1 MYQHVITLSSC
12 LGSQAARAPLRCEAA
27 GESSV
32 PLTALFRLVL
42 VLVLGLCGLGPTSAA
57 ENRVIIGPGVS
68 NLDLSPHVGFYVD
81 PDGRADASS
90 VFQAVTQGHFQ
101 PLPNGNATFGF
112 RDGAYWFHTRLFN
125 QGNSEERWLLV
136 LQYSLLDNVDVY
148 MRYPD
153 GRVDHLASGDKLP
166 FSARAIRYRQP
177 NFWLDLPQR
186 TEVELLVRAQ
196 SESSMQAPLRI
207 YTFGAFA
214 EMERDAQIGIGLYDG
229 ILLALFF
236 YNLVLW
242 LSLRDSS
249 HFWYMCHLAGF
260 GLVLFCL
267 NGLAFEYLWPSSP
280 WLANHAIPLSMCF
293 SQMAMHQFARLFLE
307 MKERWPLCDK
317 ISLAFIAFYA
327 AVGLSSLWVD
337 YRTSVQLGTYGVFPG
352 VMALLYQTFQ
362 AIRRGY
368 RPAQLFLAAWT
379 MLLLGTAMYASVSF
393 GALQKNFVTEYGIQ
407 IGSAM
412 EMVLLSFALAYRYA
426 NLRSEN
432 ESVVREANEQLE
444 RNVSRRTAELSTALE
459 QLADANSRLRES
471 NRRDV
476 LTGMFNRRHFH
487 EVFDQMLQHSIETRQ
502 PISLLLIDLDHFK
515 RVNDDFGHLA
525 GDECLRTL
533 ARNLRECLAQEAA
546 VIARFGGE
554 EFVVVLAGVSAPQ
567 VLEIAERVREHISSL
582 PVRYSGREITM
593 TASIGVFNV
602 PIGFHA
608 SADEVLHHADDA
620 LYSAKNAGRNRVH
633 AATI

>member
-1 MYQHVITLSSC
+1 MSVTLSLRFAC
-12 LGSQAARAPLRCEAA
+12 LMLLA
-27 GESSV
+27 
-32 PLTALFRLVL
+32 LT
-42 VLVLGLCGLGPTSAA
+42 GLGPVCADET
-57 ENRVIIGPGVS
+57 RVTLSPGLS
-68 NLDLSPHVGFYVD
+68 NLDLSPHVGYLVD
-81 PDGRADASS
+81 ADANADASTM
-90 VFQAVTQGHFQ
+90 FQAASQGRFR

-112 RDGAYWFHTRLFN
+112 RTGAYWFHARLFN
-125 QGNSEERWLLV
+125 AGNSEERWLLV

-196 SESSMQAPLRI
+196 SESSMQAPLSI

-236 YNLVLW
+236 YNMVLW

-267 NGLAFEYLWPSSP
+267 NGLAFEYLWPTSP
-280 WLANHAIPLSMCF
+280 WLANHAIPLSMAF

-307 MKERWPLCDK
+307 LKARWPLGDK
-317 ISLAFIAFYA
+317 ISLAFIYFYA
-327 AVGLSSLWVD
+327 AVGLASLWVD

-352 VMALLYQTFQ
+352 VLAVLYQTFQ

-393 GALQKNFVTEYGIQ
+393 GVLQKNFVTEYGIQ

-412 EMVLLSFALAYRYA
+412 EMILLSFALAYRYA
-426 NLRSEN
+426 SLRSEN
-432 ESVVREANEQLE
+432 ENIVREANEQLE

-459 QLADANSRLRES
+459 QLADVNSRLRES

-476 LTGMFNRRHFH
+476 LTGMFNRRHFR
-487 EVFDQMLQHSIETRQ
+487 EVFEQMLHHSAETRQ

-515 RVNDDFGHLA
+515 QVNDDFGHLA

-533 ARNLRECLAQEAA
+533 ARTLADCLAPESA
-546 VIARFGGE
+546 VTARFGGE
-554 EFVVVLAGVSAPQ
+554 EFVVVLPGVSAAR
-567 VLEIAERVREHISSL
+567 VLAIAERVRQHISAL
-582 PVRYSGREITM
+582 PVRYGGKEITI

-602 PIGFHA
+602 PTG
-608 SADEVLHHADDA
+608 SAIHVDEALHQADDA
-620 LYSAKNAGRNRVH
+620 LYAAKNAGRNRVH
-633 AATI
+633 AA

>member
-1 MYQHVITLSSC
+1 MLVLLVLLS
-12 LGSQAARAPLRCEAA
+12 GSMAARGAD
-27 GESSV
+27 
-32 PLTALFRLVL
+32 
-42 VLVLGLCGLGPTSAA
+42 
-57 ENRVIIGPGVS
+57 NRVSVSPGLS
-68 NLDLSPHVGFYVD
+68 DLDLSPHVGYLVD
-81 PDGRADASS
+81 PDGRADASTM
-90 VFQAVTQGHFQ
+90 FQAAASGRFR

-112 RDGAYWFHTRLFN
+112 RDGAYWFHTRLIN
-125 QGNSEERWLLV
+125 QGNTEERWLLV

-153 GRVDHLASGDKLP
+153 GRIDHLASGDLLP

-177 NFWLDLPQR
+177 NFWLDLPQS

-196 SESSMQAPLRI
+196 SKSSMQAPLHI

-267 NGLAFEYLWPSSP
+267 NGLAFEYLWPTSP

-307 MKERWPLCDK
+307 LKQRWPLGDK
-317 ISLAFIAFYA
+317 ISLAFICGYA
-327 AVGLSSLWVD
+327 AIGISSLWVD
-337 YRTSVQLGTYGVFPG
+337 YRVSVQLGTYGVFPG
-352 VMALLYQTFQ
+352 VMALLYQTFR
-362 AIRRGY
+362 AIRQGY

-393 GALQKNFVTEYGIQ
+393 GVLPKNFITEYGIQ

-412 EMVLLSFALAYRYA
+412 EMILLSFALAYRYA
-426 NLRSEN
+426 NLRSVN
-432 ESVVREANEQLE
+432 ESIVREANEQLE
-444 RNVSRRTAELSTALE
+444 RNVSRRTAELSAALE

-476 LTGMFNRRHFH
+476 LTGMFNRRHFR
-487 EVFDQMLQHSIETRQ
+487 EVFEQMLHQAVESRQ

-525 GDECLRTL
+525 GDECLRML
-533 ARNLRECLAQEAA
+533 ARNLNESLVQESAI
-546 VIARFGGE
+546 VARYGGE
-554 EFVVVLAGVSAPQ
+554 EFVVLLPGVTAARAR
-567 VLEIAERVREHISSL
+567 EIAERVRKHISSL
-582 PVRYSGREITM
+582 PVRYSGQDITM
-593 TASIGVFNV
+593 TASIGIFSL
-602 PIGFHA
+602 PIGVSVH
-608 SADEVLHHADDA
+608 ADEVLHHADDA
-620 LYSAKNAGRNRVH
+620 LYAAKNAGRNRVH
-633 AATI
+633 AA

>member
-1 MYQHVITLSSC
+1 MS
-12 LGSQAARAPLRCEAA
+12 
-27 GESSV
+27 
-32 PLTALFRLVL
+32 LTAPVRLL
-42 VLVLGLCGLGPTSAA
+42 LSLLLLLAGMGAASAA
-57 ENRVIIGPGVS
+57 LDRVGISPGLS
-68 NLDLSPHVGFYVD
+68 NLDLSPHVGYFVD

-90 VFQAVTQGHFQ
+90 MFQAAGQGRFQ

-112 RDGAYWFHTRLFN
+112 RDGAYWFHARLFN

-153 GRVDHLASGDKLP
+153 GRVDHLASGDLLP

-177 NFWLDLPQR
+177 NFWVDLPQR

-196 SESSMQAPLRI
+196 SKSSMQAPLHL

-280 WLANHAIPLSMCF
+280 WLANHAIPLSMAF

-307 MKERWPLCDK
+307 LKERWPLGDK
-317 ISLAFIAFYA
+317 ISLAFIWCYA
-327 AVGLSSLWVD
+327 AIGLASLWID
-337 YRTSVQLGTYGVFPG
+337 YRVSVQLGTYGVFPG
-352 VMALLYQTFQ
+352 VLAVLYQTFR

-393 GALQKNFVTEYGIQ
+393 GALPKNFVTEYGIQ

-412 EMVLLSFALAYRYA
+412 EMILLSFALAYRYA

-432 ESVVREANEQLE
+432 ELIVREANEQLE
-444 RNVSRRTAELSTALE
+444 RNVSRRTAELSAALE

-476 LTGMFNRRHFH
+476 LTGMFNRRHFR
-487 EVFDQMLQHSIETRQ
+487 EVFEQMLHHAVETRQ

-525 GDECLRTL
+525 GDECLRML
-533 ARNLRECLAQEAA
+533 ARNLNECLAQESA
-546 VIARFGGE
+546 VVARYGGE
-554 EFVVVLAGVSAPQ
+554 EFVVLLPGATAARARD
-567 VLEIAERVREHISSL
+567 IAERVRHHISSL
-582 PVRYSGREITM
+582 PVRYSGAEITM
-593 TASIGVFNV
+593 TASIGVFSV
-602 PIGFHA
+602 PIGA
-608 SADEVLHHADDA
+608 STHADEVLHQADDA
-620 LYSAKNAGRNRVH
+620 LYAAKNAGRNRVH
-633 AATI
+633 AA

>member
-1 MYQHVITLSSC
+1 MI
-12 LGSQAARAPLRCEAA
+12 AAI
-27 GESSV
+27 
-32 PLTALFRLVL
+32 RLICVL
-42 VLVLGLCGLGPTSAA
+42 LLAICGLGPARA
-57 ENRVIIGPGVS
+57 DVGRAVITPG
-68 NLDLSPHVGFYVD
+68 LTDLALSPHVAYFID
-81 PDGRADASS
+81 PDGSADASS
-90 VFQAVTQGHFQ
+90 MFQAAGQNQFK

-112 RDGAYWFHTRLFN
+112 RDGAFWFHTRLFN

-153 GRVDHLASGDKLP
+153 GRIDHLASGDKLP

-177 NFWLDLPQR
+177 NFWLELPQK

-196 SESSMQAPLRI
+196 SESSMQAPLMI

-214 EMERDAQIGIGLYDG
+214 EMERDAQIGLGIYDG

-236 YNLVLW
+236 YNMVLW

-280 WLANHAIPLSMCF
+280 WLANHAIPLSMAF

-307 MKERWPLCDK
+307 LKQRWPLGDR
-317 ISLAFIAFYA
+317 ISLAFIIFYG
-327 AVGLSSLWVD
+327 AVGIASFWVD
-337 YRTSVQLGTYGVFPG
+337 YRTSVRLGTYGVFPG
-352 VMALLYQTFQ
+352 VLAVLYQTFY

-368 RPAQLFLAAWT
+368 RPARLFLAAWT

-393 GALQKNFVTEYGIQ
+393 GLLQKNFITEYGIQ
-407 IGSAM
+407 LGSAM
-412 EMVLLSFALAYRYA
+412 EMILLSFALAYRYA
-426 NLRSEN
+426 SLRTEN
-432 ESVVREANEQLE
+432 ENVVREANEQLE
-444 RNVSRRTAELSTALE
+444 RNVSRRTAELSAALE
-459 QLADANSRLRES
+459 QLADANARLRES

-476 LTGMFNRRHFH
+476 LTGMFNRRHFR
-487 EVFDQMLQHSIETRQ
+487 EVFEEMLQHANETHQ

-515 RVNDDFGHLA
+515 QVNDEFGHLA

-533 ARNLRECLAQEAA
+533 ARNLNDCLAAESA

-554 EFVVVLAGVSAPQ
+554 EFVVLLPGVSLAR
-567 VLEIAERVREHISSL
+567 VLEIAERVRHHIGSV
-582 PVRYSGREITM
+582 PVRYAGREITM
-593 TASIGVFNV
+593 TASIGVFSV
-602 PIGFHA
+602 PVGHTPT
-608 SADEVLHHADDA
+608 ADEVLHQADDA
-620 LYSAKNAGRNRVH
+620 LYAAKNAGRNRVH
-633 AATI
+633 AA